1 MLSRVAERLSW
12 LSRYLERA
20 EDTARLVN
28 AYSHLVLD
36 IPKGVEPGWNILF
49 DTMDAAPAFELRY
62 KRVIERNVVKF
73 LLADLDNSGSIRAS
87 INLARENIRTTRDVL
102 PAQVWE
108 LVNETYLYVEE
119 YAGAAIARQP
129 RFEFLEEVIAR
140 CQQIVGLIET
150 TVLQDYGL
158 WFMRLG
164 RLLER
169 ADMTS
174 RIVDVGAAAIL
185 ERSKERVTE
194 IPLLWGNLLK
204 SLSATSAYRR
214 SIGPTLTADEVIGFL
229 FHSSLFPRSIAF
241 CLHEVDELIQRLK
254 GPGALQ
260 EELDHMRSML
270 KKFRA
275 SESSPADL
283 HEFIDLL
290 QVHLGNLDAAINTH
304 WFALD
309 AQ

>member
-1 MLSRVAERLSW
+1 MLSRVAERLYW

-20 EDTARLVN
+20 EDAARLIN

-36 IPKGVEPGWNILF
+36 IPKGAEPGWHILF
-49 DTMDAAPAFELRY
+49 DTMDAAPLFELRY
-62 KRVIERNVVKF
+62 KNVNERNVVKF
-73 LLADLDNSGSIRAS
+73 LLADKDNDGSIRTS
-87 INLARENIRTTRDVL
+87 VRWARENMRTTRDVL

-108 LVNETYLYVEE
+108 LVNETNLYVEAH
-119 YAGAAIARQP
+119 AGLAIARQP

-150 TVLQDYGL
+150 TVLQDHGL

-174 RIVDVGAAAIL
+174 RIIDVGAAAIL
-185 ERSKERVTE
+185 ERTKAPVTE

-214 SIGPTLTADEVIGFL
+214 SVGPTLTANQVIGFL
-229 FHSSLFPRSIAF
+229 FHSTLFPRSIVF
-241 CLHEVDELIQRLK
+241 CLSEVNELIGRLK
-254 GPGALQ
+254 GPRNLQ
-260 EELDHMRSML
+260 QDLRGMQVML
-270 KKFRA
+270 GEFDA
-275 SESSPADL
+275 SKASPADL
-283 HEFIDLL
+283 HQFIDLL
-290 QVHLGNLDAAINTH
+290 QVHLGDLDAAINTH
-304 WFALD
+304 WFARN
-309 AQ
+309 AH